1 MTYPANIDSLKSTI
15 GRRTGLAKANRFAVY
30 MNLPLISIDVGS
42 IITNVVSGNFNP
54 LQILNDPRDISLLC
68 ETATL
73 PGRSIATTEYQTNMK
88 ARKMPYGYIS
98 DDVSFTFLLT
108 GDYYI
113 KDVFDKWMATI
124 FDLNAKSLMYKD
136 DFVSEVELQQLN
148 DQNIPAYS
156 CKLRKAFPINISTV
170 DLGNTNENT
179 VSRVTVTFAYDD
191 WVETSSTGSAIAAKI
206 GNEIFNKFF

>member
-30 MNLPLISIDVGS
+30 MNLPLVSIDVGS

-68 ETATL
+68 ETAQL
-73 PGRSIATTEYQTNMK
+73 PGKSIATSEYMTNMK

-98 DDVSFTFLLT
+98 DDVAFTFLLT

-113 KDVFDKWMATI
+113 KDVFDRWLGTI
-124 FDLNAKSLMYKD
+124 INQNRKTLQYKD
-136 DFVSEVELQQLN
+136 DFVSEVEIQQLN
-148 DQNIPAYS
+148 DQNIPVYS

-191 WVETSSTGSAIAAKI
+191 WVETSSSGSAVAAKI
-206 GNEIFNKFF
+206 GNEIFNRFF

>member
-30 MNLPLISIDVGS
+30 MNLPLVSIDARS

-54 LQILNDPRDISLLC
+54 FQVINDPRDISLLC
-68 ETATL
+68 ETAQL
-73 PGRSIATTEYQTNMK
+73 PGRSIATTEYISHMK

-113 KDVFDKWMATI
+113 KDVFDKWIESVFNIKNKT
-124 FDLNAKSLMYKD
+124 LSYKD
-136 DFVSEVELQQLN
+136 DYVSEVEIQQLN
-148 DQNIPAYS
+148 DQNIPVYS
-156 CKLRKAFPINISTV
+156 CKLRKAFPINISTI

-179 VSRVTVTFAYDD
+179 ISRVTITFAYDD
-191 WVETSSTGSAIAAKI
+191 WVETSSAGSAIAAKI
-206 GNEIFNKFF
+206 GNEIFNRFF

>member
-30 MNLPLISIDVGS
+30 MNLPRVSIDVGS

-54 LQILNDPRDISLLC
+54 LQVLNDPRDISLLC

-73 PGRSIATTEYQTNMK
+73 PGRSIATNEYQTNMK

-98 DDVSFTFLLT
+98 DYVSFTFLLT

-113 KDVFDKWMATI
+113 KDVF
-124 FDLNAKSLMYKD
+124 
-136 DFVSEVELQQLN
+136 VSEVEIQQLN
-148 DQNIPAYS
+148 DQNIPVYS

-206 GNEIFNKFF
+206 GNEIFNRFF

>member
-30 MNLPLISIDVGS
+30 MNLPLVSIDVGS

-54 LQILNDPRDISLLC
+54 LQVLNDPRDISLLC
-68 ETATL
+68 ETAQL
-73 PGRSIATTEYQTNMK
+73 PGRSIATNEYMTNMK
-88 ARKMPYGYIS
+88 ARKIPYGYIS
-98 DDVSFTFLLT
+98 DDVAFTFLLT

-113 KDVFDKWMATI
+113 KDVFDKWIGKIINQDRKTI
-124 FDLNAKSLMYKD
+124 NYKD
-136 DFVSEVELQQLN
+136 DFVSEVEIQQLN
-148 DQNIPAYS
+148 DQNIPVYS

-191 WVETSSTGSAIAAKI
+191 WRETSSTGSAIAAKI
-206 GNEIFNKFF
+206 GNEIFNRFF